1 MIVKPILILHRYLG
15 VTLGVLMTVWCLSGF
30 VMMYQ
35 SFPETT
41 PAERRAGLERLD
53 LSQCCAQLPIE
64 DDASAGGMRVEMLNG
79 AAVLRMGGR
88 GGASVHD
95 LTTGEKLGP
104 LDEAGVR
111 QLAETWAAG
120 NGIAGDIAVLRPLK
134 VDQWTAQI
142 ARRAQPMWQAKF
154 DDPAR
159 TWLYINGASGE
170 VIQDANLKER
180 WLSWFGAVPHWL
192 YPTILRENQPA
203 WYQTVIWLSAVG
215 CFLVVTGLI
224 IGFVKLRSR
233 SGKWF
238 PYKRTMWLW
247 HHVFGTFAG
256 VLVLTWTFSGLLTM
270 APWGLLESKSA
281 IGREDLSSPMTWG
294 EARPLLDQARQFS
307 DGVELVTLRGAPS
320 VAGSFLVAGSRDGS
334 STRIG
339 AEGSAPLQEAELTSA
354 LQAKG
359 GLLAAG
365 KLETLTAEDDY
376 YYGHKQDVDLPVY
389 RLQLSDP
396 DATRVYFDYRTGE
409 VRRVADA
416 TAKRYRW
423 FESGLHSF
431 DFAFMRS
438 RPVWDVIVLILM
450 AAVTVSCATGAWM
463 SFTRV
468 GEDAARLR
476 GWLRRKQPAAG
487 DG

>member
-1 MIVKPILILHRYLG
+1 MIIKPILILHRYLG

-35 SFPETT
+35 SFPETS
-41 PAERRAGLERLD
+41 PKERAAGLERLD
-53 LSQCCAQLPIE
+53 LSQADAAAVPIE
-64 DDASAGGMRVEMLNG
+64 DDASASGMRVEMLNG
-79 AAVLRMGGR
+79 VPVLRMGR
-88 GGASVHD
+88 SEAYNLSTGAE
-95 LTTGEKLGP
+95 LEP

-111 QLAETWAAG
+111 QLVTTWAAG
-120 NGIAGDIAVLRPLK
+120 NGIKGEIATLRPLK

-154 DDPAR
+154 DDPGR
-159 TWLYINGASGE
+159 TWLYINAASGE

-192 YPTILRENQPA
+192 YPTILRTNQPL
-203 WYQTVIWLSAVG
+203 WFQTVIWLSAIG
-215 CFLVVTGLI
+215 CFLVVTGLV

-247 HHVFGTFAG
+247 HHIFGTFAG

-270 APWGLLESKSA
+270 QPWGLLESKSA
-281 IGREDLSSPMTWG
+281 VSREDLASEMSWG
-294 EARPLLDQARQFS
+294 EARPLLEQARRFS
-307 DGVELVTLRGAPS
+307 DTADLTSLRGAPLLGGHYL
-320 VAGSFLVAGSRDGS
+320 AAHGRDGEV
-334 STRIG
+334 TRIG
-339 AEGSAPLQEAELTSA
+339 ADGPAPLAEAELASA
-354 LQAKG
+354 LKARG
-359 GLLAAG
+359 GLLADG
-365 KLETLTAEDDY
+365 KLETLNATDDF
-376 YYGHKQDVDLPVY
+376 YYGHKQEIDLPVY
-389 RLQLSDP
+389 RLQLSDR
-396 DATRVYFDYRTGE
+396 DATRVYFDHTTGD

-423 FESGLHSF
+423 FESGLHRL

-438 RPVWDVIVLILM
+438 RPVWDVITLILM
-450 AAVTVSCATGAWM
+450 AAVTISCATGAWM

-468 GEDAARLR
+468 GEDAARIR
-476 GWLRRKQPAAG
+476 GWLQRKRPAAE